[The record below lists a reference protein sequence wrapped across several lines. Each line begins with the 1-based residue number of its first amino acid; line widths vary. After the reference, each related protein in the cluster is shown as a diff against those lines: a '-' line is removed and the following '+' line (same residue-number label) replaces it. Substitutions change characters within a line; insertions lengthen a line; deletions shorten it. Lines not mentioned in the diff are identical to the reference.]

1 MVPIK
6 KLTNAWLHLS
16 VKILSSCYQMSVAN
30 AAVGEPEKA
39 ETEEKAEGKS
49 APQCVLYVGDDS
61 VAVVQCSDC
70 SKPFCDSH
78 GKVCQSCQV
87 MLQRQFIH
95 YNIVQ
100 YPKISQA

>member
-1 MVPIK
+1 
-6 KLTNAWLHLS
+6 
-16 VKILSSCYQMSVAN
+16 MSVAN
-30 AAVGEPEKA
+30 AAAGEPEKA

-49 APQCVLYVGDDS
+49 APQCVRCVGDDS

-78 GKVCQSCQV
+78 GKVCQSCQL
-87 MLQRQFIH
+87 MLQRQVIY

-100 YPKISQA
+100 YPKISQTKILAMPANACTVN